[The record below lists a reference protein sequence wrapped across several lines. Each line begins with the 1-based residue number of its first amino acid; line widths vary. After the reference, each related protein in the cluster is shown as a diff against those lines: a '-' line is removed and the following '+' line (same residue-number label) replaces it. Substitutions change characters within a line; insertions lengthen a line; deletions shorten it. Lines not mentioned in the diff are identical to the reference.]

1 MATLSEAGRLGPCQ
15 ALIPKRPPM
24 SPPPSSGPTCC
35 CLEAV
40 MGSRLSGEPAH
51 RARRPRSLPDGRAG
65 GRGLF
70 PCSIC
75 SVKFVKCKESLN
87 SVSLKEK
94 ILFNPFV
101 F

>member
-1 MATLSEAGRLGPCQ
+1 MSPSTLLRPHRLLRGGSGGKQ
-15 ALIPKRPPM
+15 AL
-24 SPPPSSGPTCC
+24 
-35 CLEAV
+35 
-40 MGSRLSGEPAH
+40 GSPAH
-51 RARRPRSLPDGRAG
+51 RALPTFTSWWWSW

-87 SVSLKEK
+87 SCIFKRE